1 MVEWKDV
8 VGYEGI
14 YKVSSNGEIYST
26 ISKKNLCETK
36 SSTGYFHV
44 QLYLNH
50 KAKTINVHTIVA
62 DAFLPEKEGC
72 PEINHKDGNKANNS
86 VGNLERVSKSENAKH
101 AIRTGL
107 RKPSPMIGR
116 TGEKNPCSKEI
127 LQYSL
132 DGKYLRSW
140 CGIAEAARA
149 IGCSSG
155 SISGCL
161 IGRKRTAKNYIWRYK
176 TSSNPPLTINIPKRI
191 YPSGRTWKQKNKRN
205 MHKIQQ
211 FTRSGE
217 LLKTWENYIE
227 LTEKTG
233 FDNGNIYKCINGKI
247 KTAYG
252 YIWRYENG

>member
-14 YKVSSNGEIYST
+14 YKVSSNGDIYSI
-26 ISKKNLCETK
+26 ISKKNLRKVK

-44 QLYLNH
+44 QLYSNR
-50 KAKTINVHTIVA
+50 KPKTINVHTIVA
-62 DAFLPEKEGC
+62 DAFLPEKQGC

-86 VGNLERVSKSENAKH
+86 VENLERVSKSENAKH

-116 TGEKNPCSKEI
+116 IGEENPNSKEI
-127 LQYSL
+127 LQYNIN
-132 DGKYLRSW
+132 GQYLRSW
-140 CGIAEAARA
+140 NGIAEAARFV
-149 IGCSSG
+149 GCSAS
-155 SISGCL
+155 SISACL
-161 IGRKRTAKNYIWRYK
+161 TGRKKTATHYIWRYK
-176 TSSNPPLTINIPKRI
+176 TSSIFPMTIDIPKRTYSI
-191 YPSGRTWKQKNKRN
+191 GKTWKQRN
-205 MHKIQQ
+205 RRHMHKIQQ
-211 FTRSGE
+211 FTKDGK
-217 LLKTWENYIE
+217 LVNTWENYIE

-252 YIWRYENG
+252 YIWKYET